1 MVIDSVVWAFKHTS
15 RETGEVGLS
24 ILLALLE
31 NVAAPGLDVAQ
42 VSDLPV
48 AARLHWRACARK
60 RVKLPV
66 CPSSRLPSALSMS
79 SSASPLPP
87 PLPRLLQVFYETYL
101 LQLITD
107 LLVVLTDRLH
117 KAHFKQQC
125 DVLRHMFQ
133 LVDTG
138 AVTTPLWTCPLA
150 VSSGAGAAY
159 VSSLAAAAGGVAPPP
174 TAYSNQGFV
183 REFVRMWVAA
193 NFKNL
198 TP

>member
-1 MVIDSVVWAFKHTS
+1 M
-15 RETGEVGLS
+15 
-24 ILLALLE
+24 
-31 NVAAPGLDVAQ
+31 
-42 VSDLPV
+42 
-48 AARLHWRACARK
+48 C
-60 RVKLPV
+60 
-66 CPSSRLPSALSMS
+66 PSALSVPP
-79 SSASPLPP
+79 SACPSLYPLP
-87 PLPRLLQVFYETYL
+87 LSILAALCLQVFYETYL

-117 KAHFKQQC
+117 KAHFKEQC

-138 AVTTPLWTCPLA
+138 AVTTPLWTSPLA
-150 VSSGAGAAY
+150 VSTGAGAAY
-159 VSSLAAAAGGVAPPP
+159 VSTLTAAAGGVAPPP

>member
-1 MVIDSVVWAFKHTS
+1 MH
-15 RETGEVGLS
+15 L
-24 ILLALLE
+24 
-31 NVAAPGLDVAQ
+31 
-42 VSDLPV
+42 
-48 AARLHWRACARK
+48 RA
-60 RVKLPV
+60 PV
-66 CPSSRLPSALSMS
+66 CLG
-79 SSASPLPP
+79 
-87 PLPRLLQVFYETYL
+87 LQVFYETYL

-133 LVDTG
+133 LVDSG
-138 AVTTPLWTCPLA
+138 AVTTPLWTSPLA

-159 VSSLAAAAGGVAPPP
+159 MAGLAAAAGGAGMAAPPP

-183 REFVRMWVAA
+183 REFVRLWVAA